1 MCSAQRV
8 SVVAID
14 KKAGE
19 RPRLADIEE
28 NMRRQT
34 QKLSQQNSETGA
46 DGTGEGSG
54 FLSIPVPSNG
64 RRNSSS
70 FNSQMLL
77 AGPKPEQFE
86 RQLESL
92 PEASDSNPDTAR
104 GLAPFIYERY
114 SLAPTDF
121 GPRPSGA
128 PPPPPP
134 KVFNAAGRPMN
145 IVNIYE

>member
-19 RPRLADIEE
+19 RPKLADIEE
-28 NMRRQT
+28 NLLKQTRKQT

-54 FLSIPVPSNG
+54 FLSMPVPSNG

-104 GLAPFIYERY
+104 GLAPYVYDRF
-114 SLAPTDF
+114 SLAPTPF
-121 GPRPSGA
+121 GQRPSGA

-134 KVFNAAGRPMN
+134 KVFCWRP
-145 IVNIYE
+145 EDQ